1 MEINMAQTNN
11 EEIKKEIESK
21 VKNKSRIRQNY
32 EIIKLLFKYIMEN
45 KKWWLIPFL
54 LVLAFFGLFISF
66 VGNSSVMPILYALF

>member
-54 LVLAFFGLFISF
+54 LVLAFFGLCPESC
-66 VGNSSVMPILYALF
+66 GILVFRD

>member
-1 MEINMAQTNN
+1 MSQDNN
-11 EEIKKEIESK
+11 EKLKKEIENK
-21 VKNKSRIRQNY
+21 LKNKSRIRQNY

>member
-1 MEINMAQTNN
+1 MSQSNN

-66 VGNSSVMPILYALF
+66 VGNSSVMPILYAIF